1 MQIRQAAFV
10 NAPEHFLKGG
20 LHCHTTRSD
29 GRLDPGET
37 IRLHASHGYN
47 FLALTDHRYYNFADY
62 APESGVLIVP
72 GMEMDGNITT
82 DEGMCFHTVC
92 IGPEGEANGFR
103 QDERFQS
110 AVVKDQFEYQP
121 VVDELRAKN
130 NLVIYCH
137 PDWSCTPAR
146 SFEKLEGCF
155 AMEIWNSGCV
165 VENNEDVDNGLIWD
179 ELLVRG
185 KRIFAVATDDGHQPW
200 QHCLGW
206 VNVNAEK
213 NVDSIL
219 RALESGAFYSSCG
232 PEILD
237 FYVEDGEAHLKC
249 SPCKY
254 IKFRNGK
261 RPTRMLKNEDGLITE
276 ASMKLPECATYVRG
290 IVEDAEGRRA
300 WTNPIY
306 LEK

>member
-1 MQIRQAAFV
+1 MLIRQAAFD
-10 NAPEHFLKGG
+10 APGRFLKGN

-29 GRLDPGET
+29 GSGTPEMVIHVFESAGFD
-37 IRLHASHGYN
+37 
-47 FLALTDHRYYNFADY
+47 FLALTDHRIYNYQNFAPGSDLLILP
-62 APESGVLIVP
+62 AMELDANIPDPGVHCVHIVS
-72 GMEMDGNITT
+72 
-82 DEGMCFHTVC
+82 V
-92 IGPEGEANGFR
+92 GPETGNGFSQDQVFPSLQISHTGEA
-103 QDERFQS
+103 Q
-110 AVVKDQFEYQP
+110 ALIDQ
-121 VVDELRAKN
+121 VAAAG
-130 NLVIYCH
+130 NLPILCH
-137 PDWSCTPAR
+137 PEWSGTGV
-146 SFEKLEGCF
+146 SEIEEMHGFSL
-155 AMEIWNSGCV
+155 MEIWNSGCV

>member
-1 MQIRQAAFV
+1 M
-10 NAPEHFLKGG
+10 
-20 LHCHTTRSD
+20 
-29 GRLDPGET
+29 
-37 IRLHASHGYN
+37 
-47 FLALTDHRYYNFADY
+47 
-62 APESGVLIVP
+62 
-72 GMEMDGNITT
+72 
-82 DEGMCFHTVC
+82 C
-92 IGPEGEANGFR
+92 IGLEGEANGFK

-185 KRIFAVATDDGHQPW
+185 KRIFAVATDDGHQSW

>member
-37 IRLHASHGYN
+37 IRLHASHGYD

-92 IGPEGEANGFR
+92 IGLEGEANGFK

-155 AMEIWNSGCV
+155 AMEIWNSGCAI
-165 VENNEDVDNGLIWD
+165 ENHQDTNAAYWD
-179 ELLVRG
+179 ELLFDG
-185 KRIFAVATDDGHQPW
+185 QHIWGVATDDGHAMD
-200 QHCLGW
+200 QHCRGW
-206 VNVNAEK
+206 VCVKADNNVPA
-213 NVDSIL
+213 IL
-219 RALESGAFYSSCG
+219 KALESGDFYASTG
-232 PEILD
+232 PEIHD
-237 FYVEDGEAHLKC
+237 FYVEDGVAHIEC
-249 SPCKY
+249 SPVQSVEF
-254 IKFRNGK
+254 ISW
-261 RPTRMLKNEDGLITE
+261 RMPSRVVEGQDMTHIESSFHPNVGYLR
-276 ASMKLPECATYVRG
+276 ASV
-290 IVEDAEGRRA
+290 IDAAGRRA
-300 WTNPIY
+300 WTNPIFF
-306 LEK
+306 